1 MWPGVMNY
9 SDQSLIANINPTIHT
24 QNKIIVCIDVRTV
37 HSIQPGAVLLN
48 VFGPF
53 GTL

>member
-24 QNKIIVCIDVRTV
+24 QHKIVVCIDVSTV